1 MATPQKAPKRKSI
14 AFFGAEGIC
23 ELNGRF
29 PNAPSFEKQPA
40 KHGGVLCPAN
50 ARRPFAPAM
59 EASPVHITIP
69 SPLKVAGT
77 QDSGASSVH
86 SVWGLSR
93 LDLPFLAIWPPS
105 FGESECLEK
114 KPSGTKV
121 HL

>member
-1 MATPQKAPKRKSI
+1 MFDTVCLKFGVIPKDSPLSQPTARGPDSPAITP
-14 AFFGAEGIC
+14 G
-23 ELNGRF
+23 
-29 PNAPSFEKQPA
+29 
-40 KHGGVLCPAN
+40 H
-50 ARRPFAPAM
+50 APAM